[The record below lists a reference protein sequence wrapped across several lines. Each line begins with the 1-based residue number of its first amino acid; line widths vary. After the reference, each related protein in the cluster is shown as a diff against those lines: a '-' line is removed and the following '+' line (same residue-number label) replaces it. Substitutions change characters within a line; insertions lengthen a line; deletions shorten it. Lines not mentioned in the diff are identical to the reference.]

1 MPYIRF
7 VLISSLLTAT
17 GFATSITA
25 TSATQALSKAGTMQ
39 WQKSALTG
47 LETINW
53 SSGENAADTQVFC
66 STPCKEGAEPKFAP
80 GAKVGT
86 YQGRNA
92 FGGFDKQYKGPHDS
106 ISEPKGSGNSTIG
119 PCSQFVNT
127 QCGTANWTVTA
138 DGKLGDPTK
147 GALSWITTA
156 AGNDPWPFFAN
167 DFANLSSNYDLWV
180 PVGITGATLSALGN
194 VGLDAEYQT
203 ASGFLDLL
211 NIGISEAGV
220 TVEGAA
226 LPGIQY
232 YLLSNILQ
240 DPTLDPASLLTAAQI
255 QAMISADLAGG
266 DTLQNPL
273 LIGIYVPNLAVP
285 TVDLADGSLAA
296 VHVDTTAFDQASAPA
311 TPTPEPASWALAA
324 LGVAVLVVAKFK
336 PVTVG
341 PSADRIIRSRHY

>member
-17 GFATSITA
+17 GFATTITA
-25 TSATQALSKAGTMQ
+25 TSATQALSKAGTNQ
-39 WQKSALTG
+39 WQKSLLTG

-53 SSGENAADTQVFC
+53 SSGENAADTRIFC
-66 STPCKEGAEPKFAP
+66 STPCKEGAEPKFDP

-86 YQGRNA
+86 YKGRT
-92 FGGFDKQYKGPHDS
+92 FGGFDMKYKGPHDS
-106 ISEPKGSGNSTIG
+106 ISEPKGSGDSTIG
-119 PCSQFVNT
+119 PCNQFSNT

-138 DGKLGDPTK
+138 DGTLGDPKK

-167 DFANLSSNYDLWV
+167 DFANLSSSYDLWV
-180 PVGITGATLSALGN
+180 PLGIDSATLSALGS

-220 TVEGAA
+220 SVTGGA

-240 DPTLDPASLLTAAQI
+240 DPSLDPASLLTAAQL
-255 QAMISADLAGG
+255 QAMISADFAGG

-285 TVDLADGSLAA
+285 TVELADGSVAA
-296 VHVDTTAFDQASAPA
+296 VHIDTTAFDQASAPF
-311 TPTPEPASWALAA
+311 TPTPEPASCCLAA
-324 LGVAVLVVAKFK
+324 LGVGVLAVAKFK
-336 PVTVG
+336 Y
-341 PSADRIIRSRHY
+341 SRVAG